1 MLTLSGK
8 LVGIATTNY
17 TNRTTGEITIN
28 HNAEIL
34 HKQAGRSELDT
45 VKVDPATIGE
55 WAKLEGK
62 EISIEVRPYAVPKKE
77 GGIMQGF
84 SLADKKGLPLVLKA

>member
-55 WAKLEGK
+55 
-62 EISIEVRPYAVPKKE
+62 
-77 GGIMQGF
+77 
-84 SLADKKGLPLVLKA
+84 